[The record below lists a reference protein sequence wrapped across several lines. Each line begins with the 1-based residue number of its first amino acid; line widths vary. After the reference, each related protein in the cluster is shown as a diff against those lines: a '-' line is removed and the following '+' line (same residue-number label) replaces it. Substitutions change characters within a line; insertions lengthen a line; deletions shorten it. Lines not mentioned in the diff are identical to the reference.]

1 LEKVIRDSTR
11 SNIEKLIG
19 GLKMGKKI
27 MASVKA
33 FQAIIESEILK
44 IDVRVFIS
52 V

>member
-1 LEKVIRDSTR
+1 
-11 SNIEKLIG
+11 
-19 GLKMGKKI
+19 MGKKFI
-27 MASVKA
+27 ANMKA